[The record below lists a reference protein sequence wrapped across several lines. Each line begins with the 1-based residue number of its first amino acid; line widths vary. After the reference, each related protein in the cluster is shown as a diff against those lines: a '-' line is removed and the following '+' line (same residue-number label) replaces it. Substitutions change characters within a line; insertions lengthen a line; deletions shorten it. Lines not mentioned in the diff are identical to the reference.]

1 MSHVRE
7 LSIGQLLLAPSQW
20 SVYPV
25 RQSVLIISGYA
36 ADRETIPLLL
46 GSMGCRW
53 LLVPTLEEALATLNR
68 EPTAAAILDS
78 QLVIVGSEEKDHIL
92 REILVRLPG
101 RVILLSNEPY
111 APAAIE
117 FATAY
122 SLPFISRDRWAQD
135 LWRDLETLLRR
146 PEVEQ
151 RVEET
156 ARLALDTFQ
165 QPLPVGIRLSQT
177 NSRHLLYETS
187 SLSIDMSFEL
197 LPESNYISL
206 GGQILT
212 NAHPTRALTD
222 APVRLRGRERPLG
235 FAMTNQFGE
244 FFFQFER
251 EPDVALEIE
260 DRPNH
265 CVTIDSPNPIWNLE
279 GQTEKAQRRDKGRPT
294 RRPSKKHFKDEK
306 G

>member
-1 MSHVRE
+1 M
-7 LSIGQLLLAPSQW
+7 
-20 SVYPV
+20 

-53 LLVPTLEEALATLNR
+53 ILVPTLEEALATLNR
-68 EPTAAAILDS
+68 EPIAAAILDS
-78 QLVIVGSEEKDHIL
+78 RLVIVGSEEKNHIL
-92 REILVRLPG
+92 REILLRLPG

-111 APAAIE
+111 APAAID
-117 FATAY
+117 FAATY
-122 SLPFISRDRWAQD
+122 SLPFINRDRWAQD
-135 LWRDLETLLRR
+135 LWRGLETLLGQ
-146 PEVEQ
+146 PALTE

-156 ARLALDTFQ
+156 ARLALDTLL
-165 QPLPVGIRLSQT
+165 QPLPVGIRLSQA

-197 LPESNYISL
+197 LPESNCISL

-212 NAHPTRALTD
+212 KADPTRALTG
-222 APVRLRGRERPLG
+222 APVRLRGRARPLG
-235 FAMTNQFGE
+235 FTMTNQFGE

-251 EPDVALEIE
+251 EPHVTLEIE

-265 CVTIDSPNPIWNLE
+265 CVRIDSPNPTWTLE
-279 GQTEKAQRRDKGRPT
+279 GQTENAQRRERGQHT
-294 RRPSKKHFKDEK
+294 RRTTKKHFKDEK
-306 G
+306 R

>member
-1 MSHVRE
+1 
-7 LSIGQLLLAPSQW
+7 
-20 SVYPV
+20 V

-53 LLVPTLEEALATLNR
+53 IVAPTFEEALATLNR

-78 QLVIVGSEEKDHIL
+78 RLAIVGSKERHQIL

-101 RVILLSNEPY
+101 RVILLLNEPHD
-111 APAAIE
+111 PAAME

-122 SLPFISRDRWAQD
+122 SLPFINRDRWAQD
-135 LWRDLETLLRR
+135 LWGSLETLLRV
-146 PEVEQ
+146 PAVTQ
-151 RVEET
+151 RTNET
-156 ARLALDTFQ
+156 AHLALDTFR

-177 NSRHLLYETS
+177 NSRHLLYEAN

-197 LPESNYISL
+197 LPESNCASL

-212 NAHPTRALTD
+212 NAYPARALTG

-251 EPDVALEIE
+251 EPVVTLEVE

-265 CVTIDSPNPIWNLE
+265 CVTIYSPNPIWTLE
-279 GQTEKAQRRDKGRPT
+279 GHAEIGKRRNNGQPT
-294 RRPSKKHFKDEK
+294 RTRAKKHFKNEK

>member
-1 MSHVRE
+1 MRH
-7 LSIGQLLLAPSQW
+7 
-20 SVYPV
+20 
-25 RQSVLIISGYA
+25 SVLIISGYA

-53 LLVPTLEEALATLNR
+53 ILVSALEEAIATLNR

-78 QLVIVGSEEKDHIL
+78 RLVIVGPEERNQML

-122 SLPFISRDRWAQD
+122 SLPLINRDRWAQD
-135 LWRDLETLLRR
+135 FWRGLETLLSR
-146 PEVEQ
+146 PSVTQ
-151 RVEET
+151 RTKEE

-165 QPLPVGIRLSQT
+165 QPLPVGIRLSKT
-177 NSRHLLYETS
+177 NSRHLLYETN

-197 LPESNYISL
+197 QPESDRTSL

-212 NAHPTRALTD
+212 NASPTRALTG

-235 FAMTNQFGE
+235 FAMTNEFGE

-251 EPDVALEIE
+251 EPDVSVGN
-260 DRPNH
+260 R
-265 CVTIDSPNPIWNLE
+265 
-279 GQTEKAQRRDKGRPT
+279 RPT
-294 RRPSKKHFKDEK
+294 QPLRDDPFS
-306 G
+306 

>member
-1 MSHVRE
+1 MRH
-7 LSIGQLLLAPSQW
+7 
-20 SVYPV
+20 
-25 RQSVLIISGYA
+25 SVLIISGYA

-53 LLVPTLEEALATLNR
+53 ILVSALEEAIATLNR

-78 QLVIVGSEEKDHIL
+78 RLVTVGPEERNQML
-92 REILVRLPG
+92 REILARLPS

-122 SLPFISRDRWAQD
+122 SLPLINRDRWAQD
-135 LWRDLETLLRR
+135 FWRGLETLLRR
-146 PEVEQ
+146 PAVTQ
-151 RVEET
+151 RTKEA

-177 NSRHLLYETS
+177 NSRHLLYETN
-187 SLSIDMSFEL
+187 SLSIDISFEL
-197 LPESNYISL
+197 LPESNCISL

-212 NAHPTRALTD
+212 NACPTRAVTG

-235 FAMTNQFGE
+235 FAMTNEFGE

-251 EPDVALEIE
+251 EPVVALEIE

-265 CVTIDSPNPIWNLE
+265 CVTIHSPNPIWTLD
-279 GQTEKAQRRDKGRPT
+279 GQTENAQRRDNGRPS
-294 RRPSKKHFKDEK
+294 RRPAKKDFKDEK